1 MKAITKRG
9 ASMDLD
15 ALNPYGVGLMRLN
28 EMAISNTRLSR
39 EDIEYIG
46 KCSINRK
53 KVVIGKIGN
62 SWVVQG
68 RAHSLDAKFKPYYVI
83 RGKRITMLYHSNAT
97 GKTLEQMM
105 SEYECRD
112 LSKPLYQASADEIF
126 QAAKGRRSQKH
137 GGKGNSHA
145 DIGKYKNRPY
155 VSLTNFGY

>member
-9 ASMDLD
+9 ASMNLD

-46 KCSINRK
+46 KCSISRK

-62 SWVVQG
+62 SWAVQG
-68 RAHSLDAKFKPYYVI
+68 RAHGFEAKFKTYYVI

-145 DIGKYKNRPY
+145 DIGKYKNKPY